1 MPWIEKPATPP
12 TSPQQKPKNNTA
24 HNIIERRYRN
34 NINDRI
40 SELKDV
46 VPALRHAK
54 VGKKR
59 KASSSSDPDEQEEYI
74 DGVAVAT
81 KLNKATI
88 LKKATDYIHHLK
100 YTNDQLQQENVL
112 LQQCLQRLPGGSSA
126 FTQFQAYKLQQQQQ
140 QQQPTSTTTTL
151 PFATASSSSSSSS
164 SSPSVSTTT
173 FMALFLCMSFSLPGS
188 QSANHTATSTVPSD
202 GGSGGGGGGLS
213 VMRLL
218 LLILIGLF
226 LLFPHHSHKHKE
238 HPKYTDTLPQRFL
251 PWHVFL
257 QVLRL
262 VIRHMVGV
270 DIHSTTPSSQEPSW
284 LDTWIHNDNDPD
296 DDHDDDDDA
305 SHSNNNNKKESQLAR
320 VYVCVRMINLAETMD
335 AVDMVQ
341 VYATAALRIDPV
353 SRWIARYLWR
363 LAMYEMTEDHPLHSL
378 TWDVHHQADDDA
390 MLDTMLDSQAWA
402 ETLAHTRPTL
412 QRLASLHLLDNLRTE
427 FARLVISITSPPT
440 STTTHPFHPLL
451 MAATSLS
458 SSSSSTTTTTWLAAV
473 GVAVEALWRSD
484 ASQAHEAIALVQ
496 KTARTT
502 LGHKMVHMLS
512 GAMAMIDDGEQ
523 HQDDTETAVQRLLEA
538 EATQQYMKRVV
549 RRRRVQGLDSE
560 VLALAEF
567 VVCLAGLQAWID
579 VWRHHAWA
587 ASHVKDLSLT
597 LRRMMRCSSLEK
609 LPTHQVLVDRLSRLG
624 NFAGHPVDDDEEED
638 DDVDEQQL
646 DCHADKA
653 IAILHGFI

>member
-1 MPWIEKPATPP
+1 MPYKLIEKPDTPP
-12 TSPQQKPKNNTA
+12 TSPQQKPKSNTA

-59 KASSSSDPDEQEEYI
+59 KTSSSDPDEEEYI

-126 FTQFQAYKLQQQQQ
+126 FTQFQAYKQQQQQ
-140 QQQPTSTTTTL
+140 HNFTTS
-151 PFATASSSSSSSS
+151 FATSSSSSSSS
-164 SSPSVSTTT
+164 SSPAVSTTTTTT

-188 QSANHTATSTVPSD
+188 QSDNHTATNTVPSD
-202 GGSGGGGGGLS
+202 ATNSGGGLS

-218 LLILIGLF
+218 LLIFIGLL
-226 LLFPHHSHKHKE
+226 LLFPHHKHNKE
-238 HPKYTDTLPQRFL
+238 HQKYIDTLPQRFL
-251 PWHVFL
+251 PWHLFL

-262 VIRHMVGV
+262 VIRHLVGV
-270 DIHSTTPSSQEPSW
+270 DIHSTTTPQDSSW

-296 DDHDDDDDA
+296 DDNDDDSDDDA
-305 SHSNNNNKKESQLAR
+305 SNNINKESQLAR
-320 VYVCVRMINLAETMD
+320 VYACVRMINLAETLD
-335 AVDMVQ
+335 TVDMVQ

-363 LAMYEMTEDHPLHSL
+363 LAMYEMTEDHPLHLL

-390 MLDTMLDSQAWA
+390 MLVAMLDSQAWA

-412 QRLASLHLLDNLRTE
+412 QRLASLHLLNNLRTE

-458 SSSSSTTTTTWLAAV
+458 DTHPAAWLAAV

-484 ASQAHEAIALVQ
+484 ATQAQEAITLVQ

-587 ASHVKDLSLT
+587 SSHVKDLSLT

-624 NFAGHPVDDDEEED
+624 YFAGHPVDDE

-653 IAILHGFI
+653 IAILHGLI

>member
-1 MPWIEKPATPP
+1 MTHGQKTFGYHLPWKPATPP
-12 TSPQQKPKNNTA
+12 TSPQQKPKSNTA

-40 SELKDV
+40 SELRDV

-59 KASSSSDPDEQEEYI
+59 KASSSDPDEQEEYI

-100 YTNDQLQQENVL
+100 YTNDQLQQENLL

-126 FTQFQAYKLQQQQQ
+126 ITQFQTYKQQQQQ
-140 QQQPTSTTTTL
+140 HTFSTLSTTT
-151 PFATASSSSSSSS
+151 PSSSSST
-164 SSPSVSTTT
+164 SVSTTTTTT
-173 FMALFLCMSFSLPGS
+173 FMALFLCMSFSLPAG
-188 QSANHTATSTVPSD
+188 QSDNHTATNTVPSETT
-202 GGSGGGGGGLS
+202 GTGEGLS

-226 LLFPHHSHKHKE
+226 LLFPHHAHKHNKE
-238 HPKYTDTLPQRFL
+238 HQKHTDTLPQRFL
-251 PWHVFL
+251 PWHLFL
-257 QVLRL
+257 QVLRF

-270 DIHSTTPSSQEPSW
+270 DIHSTSPSQEPSW

-296 DDHDDDDDA
+296 DA
-305 SHSNNNNKKESQLAR
+305 SSNNKESPLTR
-320 VYVCVRMINLAETMD
+320 VYACIRMINLAETLD

-341 VYATAALRIDPV
+341 VYATVALRIDPI
-353 SRWIARYLWR
+353 SRWMARYLWR
-363 LAMYEMTEDHPLHSL
+363 RAMYEMTEDHPLHSL

-390 MLDTMLDSQAWA
+390 MLDTMLESQAWK
-402 ETLAHTRPTL
+402 ETLDHTQPTL
-412 QRLASLHLLDNLRTE
+412 QQLASLHLLDNLRTE

-440 STTTHPFHPLL
+440 TTTTHPFHPLL

-458 SSSSSTTTTTWLAAV
+458 GTHPAAWLAAV

-484 ASQAHEAIALVQ
+484 ATQAQEAIALVQ
-496 KTARTT
+496 KTVRTT

-538 EATQQYMKRVV
+538 EATQQYMKRLV

-624 NFAGHPVDDDEEED
+624 YFAGHPVDDE

-653 IAILHGFI
+653 IAILHGLI

>member
-1 MPWIEKPATPP
+1 M
-12 TSPQQKPKNNTA
+12 
-24 HNIIERRYRN
+24 
-34 NINDRI
+34 
-40 SELKDV
+40 

-59 KASSSSDPDEQEEYI
+59 KASSSNSSDPDEQEEYI

-126 FTQFQAYKLQQQQQ
+126 FTQFQAYKLHQQQQQ
-140 QQQPTSTTTTL
+140 QQQPTSTTTL
-151 PFATASSSSSSSS
+151 PFATSSSSSSS
-164 SSPSVSTTT
+164 SSPSVSTTTTTTTT

-188 QSANHTATSTVPSD
+188 QSDNHTATSTVPSD
-202 GGSGGGGGGLS
+202 GGGGGGGLS

-218 LLILIGLF
+218 LLTLIGLF

-238 HPKYTDTLPQRFL
+238 HSKYTDTLPQRFL

-262 VIRHMVGV
+262 VIRHMVSV
-270 DIHSTTPSSQEPSW
+270 DIHSTTPSQEPSW
-284 LDTWIHNDNDPD
+284 LDTWIHNDD
-296 DDHDDDDDA
+296 DDHDDGDDHA
-305 SHSNNNNKKESQLAR
+305 SHISNNNNKKESQLAR
-320 VYVCVRMINLAETMD
+320 VYACVRMINLAETMD

-353 SRWIARYLWR
+353 SRWVARYLWR

-402 ETLAHTRPTL
+402 ETLAHTQPTL

-458 SSSSSTTTTTWLAAV
+458 SSTTATTTWLAAV

-484 ASQAHEAIALVQ
+484 ATQAQEAIALVQ

-512 GAMAMIDDGEQ
+512 GALAMIDDGEQ

-624 NFAGHPVDDDEEED
+624 YFAGHPVDDEEED

-653 IAILHGFI
+653 IAILHGLI